1 MTPEEAMNF
10 LGEISNFVDDETQP
24 IMFEGSEEMEEKMKY
39 RIFKLG
45 ENAFNSQIG
54 KYGKYY
60 SPEYKEYW
68 IPLRKQR
75 GRQVDYVDLNFTGDL
90 SQSIT
95 SIKDKNGATIQI
107 TDSENLAKANWQ
119 EYLQG
124 VVKAGSPT
132 PMDIFS
138 STKKEVKEVADDT
151 EKKYLDGLDKIINSY
166 Q

>member
-1 MTPEEAMNF
+1 MTPEEAINF

-24 IMFEGSEEMEEKMKY
+24 IMLEGSEDMEEKMKY

-54 KYGKYY
+54 DYR
-60 SPEYKEYW
+60 SSFWIKER
-68 IPLRKQR
+68 IER
-75 GRQVDYVDLNFTGDL
+75 GRQVEYVDLNFTGDL
-90 SQSIT
+90 RQSIT
-95 SIKDKNGATIQI
+95 SIKDKDGATIQI
-107 TDSENLAKANWQ
+107 TDSKNLEKANKQ
-119 EYLQG
+119 ERLQG
-124 VVKAGSPT
+124 DKAGSPGA
-132 PMDIFS
+132 MDIFS